1 MDTVQIT
8 LTDLSQVDTYGN
20 TALHNAIIDKNLT
33 KVRNLLN
40 VIIKNQKTD
49 ILNLQNRDGDTPLHL
64 AVRHYPL
71 HIIGNILLGVGAN
84 PDITN
89 NNGEKIGIAETF
101 KDYLQNTDLTIDL
114 NFDNNNDELSH
125 LSILDDDDDDDD
137 NDNDNDN
144 DDNFPSYLSVEDKP
158 QLINNG
164 EIFKIINTDNNSS
177 LKEQTVKSFI
187 ENLIRQ
193 K

>member
-1 MDTVQIT
+1 MDTVQVT
-8 LTDLSQVDTYGN
+8 LTDLNQIDTFGN
-20 TALHNAIIDKNLT
+20 TKLHNAIINKNMT
-33 KVRNLLN
+33 QIKNLLN

-49 ILNLQNRDGDTPLHL
+49 ILNIQNREGDTPLHL

-89 NNGEKIGIAETF
+89 NNGEKICIAETF
-101 KDYLQNTDLTIDL
+101 KEYLQNTELTIDL
-114 NFDNNNDELSH
+114 DFDNNDEELSH
-125 LSILDDDDDDDD
+125 LSILDDEDITE
-137 NDNDNDN
+137 N
-144 DDNFPSYLSVEDKP
+144 DDIFPSYLSVEEKP
-158 QLINNG
+158 ELINNG

-187 ENLIRQ
+187 ENLMRQ

>member
-1 MDTVQIT
+1 MDTVQVT
-8 LTDLSQVDTYGN
+8 LTDLNQVDTFGN
-20 TALHNAIIDKNLT
+20 TKLHNAIINKNMSQI
-33 KVRNLLN
+33 KNLLN
-40 VIIKNQKTD
+40 IIIKNQKTD
-49 ILNLQNRDGDTPLHL
+49 MLNLQNNDGDTPLHL

-71 HIIGNILLGVGAN
+71 HIIGNILLGIGAE

-89 NNGEKIGIAETF
+89 NNGEKVCIAETF
-101 KDYLQNTDLTIDL
+101 KEYLQNTELTIDL
-114 NFDNNNDELSH
+114 DFDNNDEELSH
-125 LSILDDDDDDDD
+125 LSILDDEVEEYDNDDDD
-137 NDNDNDN
+137 N
-144 DDNFPSYLSVEDKP
+144 FPTYLSVEEKP

-187 ENLIRQ
+187 ENLMRQ